1 MTPENRLIATF
12 ESSFVSFL
20 DQKLNPNSTLHQ
32 AMKYSLLNGGK
43 RIRPLFVLEA
53 AQLVSLNAT
62 VAQLCAMAL
71 EMVHGFSLVHDD
83 LPCMD
88 NDDFR
93 RGQPTTHRKFG
104 EANALLAGDALLTLA
119 NQTFSECASLVN
131 PVHFQKSFSF
141 FAEST
146 AAMIQGQSE
155 ELELNDPQLED
166 LIRIQSL
173 KTGALFKA
181 SILCP
186 LLLSGLDVQDP
197 LFRECSQYADG
208 FGFAFQIADDLEDDE
223 QDRIQG
229 SKNIL
234 SIMGRSGAIDLAR
247 KKLMGTGISSQFTA
261 TGLLLNQLK

>member
-1 MTPENRLIATF
+1 MTPENRLIAHF
-12 ESSFVSFL
+12 ESSL
-20 DQKLNPNSTLHQ
+20 LNHLNLKLTSKSTLHQ

-43 RIRPLFVLEA
+43 RIRPLFTLEA
-53 AQLVSLNAT
+53 AQLVSLNAN
-62 VAQLCAMAL
+62 AALLCAMAL

-104 EANALLAGDALLTLA
+104 EANALLAGDALLNLA
-119 NQTFSECASLVN
+119 NRTFSECANMVN
-131 PVHFQKSFSF
+131 PAHFQKAFSLF
-141 FAEST
+141 TEST
-146 AAMIQGQSE
+146 ADMILGQSE
-155 ELELNDPQLED
+155 ELELHDPHLED

-186 LLLSGLDVQDP
+186 LLLSGVAETDP
-197 LFRECSQYADG
+197 LFQECSQYADG

-229 SKNIL
+229 AKNIL
-234 SIMGRSGAIDLAR
+234 SILGRATAVDLAR
-247 KKLMGTGISSQFTA
+247 KKLLAPTISSQFTA
-261 TGLLLNQLK
+261 TDLLLNKLQ